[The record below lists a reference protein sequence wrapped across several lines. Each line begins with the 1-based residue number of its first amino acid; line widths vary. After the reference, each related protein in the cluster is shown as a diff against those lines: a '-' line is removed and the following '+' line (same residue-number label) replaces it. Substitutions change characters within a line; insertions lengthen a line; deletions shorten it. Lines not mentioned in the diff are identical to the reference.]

1 MSKIWC
7 FLKKRPLRAAS
18 LLLIAVL
25 ATSALFGGS
34 ILAKYVRE
42 QTERGPVKALEFYV
56 ESDLLTEEGKTYELQ
71 AGTASVSFSLQNY
84 IGTGE
89 YQRLSEV
96 PITYTVKVEGTEGA
110 TVHPTDNGEGATSEY
125 TATALANAA
134 TDTNLTVSNLKPGGT
149 YTVTVTANGGYEKTL
164 KATFK
169 VKAAED
175 GFFMHVDDS
184 DANVVILTVWTQ
196 NISGDVTITPV
207 SGNTL
212 IPDNTCAGLE
222 KMTVGGEVTI
232 ENFGTYTAKEF
243 RFFKPSEYAGN
254 ANFTVTLTL
263 ADHSIKTAAEGT
275 P

>member
-56 ESDLLTEEGKTYELQ
+56 ESDLLTEQGKTYELQ

-84 IGTGE
+84 IGTGA

-110 TVHPTDNGEGATSEY
+110 TVHPADNGEGATSEY
-125 TATALANAA
+125 TAKALENDA
-134 TDTNLTVSNLKPGGT
+134 TDTKLTVSNLKPGGT

-196 NISGDVTITPV
+196 NISGDVTITPDID
-207 SGNTL
+207 NTL

-222 KMTVGGEVTI
+222 KMKVGGEATI

-254 ANFTVTLTL
+254 AIFTVTL
-263 ADHSIKTAAEGT
+263 DGNIKTATERT

>member
-1 MSKIWC
+1 MSKLWR
-7 FLKKRPLRAAS
+7 FLKKHSLRSSAF
-18 LLLIAVL
+18 LLIAVL
-25 ATSALFGGS
+25 ATAALFGGS

-56 ESDLLTEEGKTYELQ
+56 ESDLLTEAGKTYELQ
-71 AGTASVSFSLQNY
+71 AGTASVSLSLRNY
-84 IGTGE
+84 IGTEE

-110 TVHPTDNGEGATSEY
+110 TVHLTDNGEV
-125 TATALANAA
+125 LANAA
-134 TDTNLTVSNLKPGGT
+134 TDTKLTVSNLKPGGT

-175 GFFMHVDDS
+175 GFFMHVDAS
-184 DANVVILTVWTQ
+184 DPNVVILTVWTQ
-196 NISGDVTITPV
+196 NLSGDVTITPDAE
-207 SGNTL
+207 NKL

-222 KMTVGGEVTI
+222 KMTDANRTATVRFEA
-232 ENFGTYTAKEF
+232 YTAKEF
-243 RFFKPSEYAGN
+243 RFFKPSGDTGN
-254 ANFTVTLTL
+254 TKFTVTLTL
-263 ADHSIKTAAEGT
+263 PDSNTKTATEGN

>member
-1 MSKIWC
+1 MKSKRCLHGRIWIR
-7 FLKKRPLRAAS
+7 FFVV
-18 LLLIAVL
+18 LLTAVL
-25 ATSALFGGS
+25 FTSSLM
-34 ILAKYVRE
+34 IRRTIAKYVRE
-42 QTERGPVKALEFYV
+42 QIENGPVRALEFYV

-96 PITYTVKVEGTEGA
+96 PITYTVKVEGAEGA
-110 TVHPTDNGEGATSEY
+110 TVHPTDNGAGATSEC
-125 TATALANAA
+125 TATVLAKAA
-134 TDTNLTVSNLKPGGT
+134 TDTKLTVSNLKPGGT

-175 GFFMHVDDS
+175 EFFMHVDDS
-184 DANVVILTVWTQ
+184 DPNVVILTVWTE
-196 NISGDVTITPV
+196 NISGDVTITPHAE
-207 SGNTL
+207 NKL

-222 KMTVGGEVTI
+222 EMIVGGVVTI

-243 RFFKPSEYAGN
+243 RFFKPSDYEGN

-263 ADHSIKTAAEGT
+263 ADHSEKTAAKGT